1 MFGPTRTPG
10 SSGEQAPSQQT
21 AQTTSGL
28 VSPDHD
34 RAKQSPQTTTT
45 FPQPTQPT
53 SQPFGQPTTLTLP
66 VDSKADATHQKLA
79 SGFFSY
85 TPAPAS
91 KTSPRT
97 GFDSGPKTS
106 FSLTFPSTPR
116 HPSKAFGGKVPPFGK
131 SYEGPGSAFF
141 VFTPTAER
149 DLLTG
154 DVNFFQSVT
163 RMPHFMDL
171 SFEELRL
178 QDYCQNRISH
188 KDQTNFFG
196 CPTTQSP
203 FSSGQTTT
211 QSPFSSGQT
220 TTQPPF
226 SSGQTT
232 TQPPFS
238 SGQTTSPFA
247 SVQQNQKSP
256 FKLTVS
262 PNNNLLAKQST
273 EPTNKVTKT
282 TSSEHSS
289 DVVSQ
294 PPPAQATQSDLQKLQ
309 KEMEY
314 EIQGL
319 QLEQAQQKLRQ
330 LQMEI
335 QIQDLLQQCKQQPST
350 AGIGT
355 VPVHACSCGGYI
367 SRLHTPSTDLTAT
380 YASDVKE
387 KSTLDPSSSVSGGLF
402 RAPYSPQQELDN
414 FKDFDSGYTL
424 LNDSYFKKKKRPAS
438 LHQYQYQYRQSTDSI
453 IELET
458 RDHASAS
465 DIEMAVRDGYYCS
478 PPLDILK
485 RLTPRQLEQ
494 VGGFMVG
501 RYGYGKV
508 EFTQP
513 VDLSKVPLDMILSSL
528 VRFGYK
534 TVTIYPD
541 IKNKPHRGQG
551 LNVPAK
557 VTLEQCYTLDKTTH
571 SRVMDPS
578 HPRFARFLAK
588 LKSRPGTIFVDYDI
602 VNGAWA
608 FLVDSF

>member
-1 MFGPTRTPG
+1 MRVEYEEAVTLHTRNITN
-10 SSGEQAPSQQT
+10 
-21 AQTTSGL
+21 
-28 VSPDHD
+28 
-34 RAKQSPQTTTT
+34 
-45 FPQPTQPT
+45 
-53 SQPFGQPTTLTLP
+53 
-66 VDSKADATHQKLA
+66 
-79 SGFFSY
+79 Y
-85 TPAPAS
+85 
-91 KTSPRT
+91 
-97 GFDSGPKTS
+97 
-106 FSLTFPSTPR
+106 SLFPSFC
-116 HPSKAFGGKVPPFGK
+116 S
-131 SYEGPGSAFF
+131 
-141 VFTPTAER
+141 
-149 DLLTG
+149 L
-154 DVNFFQSVT
+154 
-163 RMPHFMDL
+163 
-171 SFEELRL
+171 
-178 QDYCQNRISH
+178 
-188 KDQTNFFG
+188 
-196 CPTTQSP
+196 
-203 FSSGQTTT
+203 
-211 QSPFSSGQT
+211 
-220 TTQPPF
+220 
-226 SSGQTT
+226 
-232 TQPPFS
+232 
-238 SGQTTSPFA
+238 
-247 SVQQNQKSP
+247 
-256 FKLTVS
+256 
-262 PNNNLLAKQST
+262 
-273 EPTNKVTKT
+273 
-282 TSSEHSS
+282 EHSS
-289 DVVSQ
+289 DVVHQ
-294 PPPAQATQSDLQKLQ
+294 PPPAQTAQSDLQKLQ

-350 AGIGT
+350 AGIDT
-355 VPVHACSCGGYI
+355 VPVHACSCGGSI
-367 SRLHTPSTDLTAT
+367 SRLSTPSTDLAAT
-380 YASDVKE
+380 STGIDKE

-402 RAPYSPQQELDN
+402 SAPYSPQQESDN
-414 FKDFDSGYTL
+414 FKNFDSGYTL
-424 LNDSYFKKKKRPAS
+424 LNDSYSEKKKMPAS
-438 LHQYQYQYRQSTDSI
+438 RQSTDSI

-541 IKNKPHRGQG
+541 IKTKPHRGQG

-571 SRVMDPS
+571 LRVMDPS